1 MRRRE
6 FMALLWAAWPLSAWG
21 QQTSKIPRVG
31 VLSPGNPP
39 PHDPFRQAERF
50 ELGLRELGWQPSNTI
65 LIEYRYAEGRLD
77 RLPSMAVEL
86 VRWPADVI
94 IARGQTVTAARDATK
109 TIGIVMAA
117 DPDPVGNGFVRSLA
131 RPAGNITGFSTQ
143 AFELEG
149 KQLGLLCQAVPSL
162 TRVAILTSSTT
173 IAISREQLEQRR
185 AAAQALRI
193 EVIDVPISDGTQL
206 QRAFS
211 KMKEERVGAVLISG
225 TLWFLNASAAAQLAI
240 EQRLATITNLREF
253 AAAGALM
260 TYGVSF
266 GEIHRRSAVYVD
278 RIIKGASPAE
288 IPVEQP
294 TKFDLVINFKTAKIL
309 GLELSPTLL
318 ATADEVIE

>member
-1 MRRRE
+1 VKRRD
-6 FMALLWAAWPLSAWG
+6 FLTLLSVAWPLSAWG

-39 PHDPFRQAERF
+39 PRDPFRQAERF
-50 ELGLRELGWQPSNTI
+50 EAGLRELGWQPGNSI
-65 LIEYRYAEGRLD
+65 LIEYRYAEGQLD

-86 VRWPADVI
+86 VRLPVDVI

-117 DPDPVGNGFVRSLA
+117 DPDPVGNGFVRTLA
-131 RPAGNITGFSTQ
+131 RPGGNLTGFSTQ

-149 KQLGLLCQAVPSL
+149 KQLGLLRQAVPSL
-162 TRVAILTSSTT
+162 TRVAILTSGTSS
-173 IAISREQLEQRR
+173 AISREQLDQRR

-193 EVIDVPISDGTQL
+193 ELIDIPISDSTQL
-206 QRAFS
+206 DSAFS
-211 KMKEERVGAVLISG
+211 RMNEARVGAVLISG
-225 TLWFLNASAAAQLAI
+225 TLWFVNAGAAAQLAI

-278 RIIKGASPAE
+278 KIIKGASPAE

-294 TKFDLVINFKTAKIL
+294 TKFDLVINLKTAKTI